1 MPKHEASALRIS
13 IPKWPQI
20 AKTEKK
26 RERGRG
32 SVTWLWGPIILLG
45 GGGWGWGEPWG
56 PGGPCGI
63 AQNKR
68 GKEEDKR
75 RERGRMRQKRG
86 REKGKRSDKRGSE
99 KEAGLLQGRR
109 QCKKKKCTKIRCEFS
124 CTEHSTRERLGR
136 EEQANDLALSE
147 RKETERW
154 RGCVLFCLSVKTL
167 RGLLYA
173 ACYQC

>member
-1 MPKHEASALRIS
+1 
-13 IPKWPQI
+13 
-20 AKTEKK
+20 
-26 RERGRG
+26 
-32 SVTWLWGPIILLG
+32 
-45 GGGWGWGEPWG
+45 
-56 PGGPCGI
+56 
-63 AQNKR
+63 
-68 GKEEDKR
+68 
-75 RERGRMRQKRG
+75 MRQKRG
-86 REKGKRSDKRGSE
+86 REKGKRSDKSGSE

-109 QCKKKKCTKIRCEFS
+109 QFECKKKKSVANKKCTKTRCEFS

-147 RKETERW
+147 RKETGIW